1 MVYGFFF
8 QNAPK
13 PKKKIKDLYDLN
25 GTIPYKTEEIVPG
38 KLWEIT
44 YTFENS
50 ARFDEDAKNEMKA
63 FGMDYSS
70 ETCITKILEGAASH
84 GENVVETAKKDIQIA
99 LEWAEKKTFTDTEM
113 LEGYDNK
120 LKTFVVKLNN
130 GNLLLYAPVQI
141 RDEVGFGTW
150 IESLGKVE
158 WIIVASCYHTL
169 HLQNVL
175 ERYILQW
182 LCSHGCTS
190 KIMGS
195 KPPMVFPHRSEIY
208 LYSKNHAY
216 QFASLNES
224 RRCLA

>member
-1 MVYGFFF
+1 MYILYFRIESYLVIGFFF

-13 PKKKIKDLYDLN
+13 PKKKIKDLFDLN
-25 GTIPYKTEEIVPG
+25 GTTPYKTEEIVPG

-70 ETCITKILEGAASH
+70 ETCIRKILEGAASH
-84 GENVVETAKKDIQIA
+84 GENVVETAKRDIQIA
-99 LEWAEKKTFTDTEM
+99 LDWAEKKTFTDTEM
-113 LEGYDNK
+113 LEAYDNK

-175 ERYILQW
+175 ERYIYDSGYAAMGALLKPW
-182 LCSHGCTS
+182 VLNPPWFSHTDLKS
-190 KIMGS
+190 LIM
-195 KPPMVFPHRSEIY
+195 HIN
-208 LYSKNHAY
+208 LHH
-216 QFASLNES
+216 
-224 RRCLA
+224 